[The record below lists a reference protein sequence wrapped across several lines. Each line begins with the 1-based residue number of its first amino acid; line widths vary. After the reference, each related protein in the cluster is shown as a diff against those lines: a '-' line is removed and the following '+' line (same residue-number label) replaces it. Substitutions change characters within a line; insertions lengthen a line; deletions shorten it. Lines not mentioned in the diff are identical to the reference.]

1 MMLVLLAA
9 VVLAAAA
16 AKLHV
21 GARASRERPA
31 VPGGTRRDH
40 FGDRLTAS
48 SAATQTPTTR

>member
-9 VVLAAAA
+9 VLLAAAA

-21 GARASRERPA
+21 TARASRDRPA

-48 SAATQTPTTR
+48 APTPQSPTTR